1 VEKMIQNTNSEKIG
15 CWKMSDRKIKLL
27 VTLMCSGIILSGALI
42 LGGYGCRSPTSTNG
56 DSNDT
61 LYVPAKIFGDS
72 TYIRGKDL
80 YKIGERIYVIAK
92 EPTMVG
98 PGYPDT
104 LPKPVEILVISTLG
118 DSERIS
124 ATSDI
129 PVDTDGMTVVYGG
142 TIRSR
147 GYLSPVIGNGVLEV
161 HCLSDL
167 ILALYVY
174 VSGITVE
181 DTAQMVP

>member
-1 VEKMIQNTNSEKIG
+1 MIQNTNFEKIG
-15 CWKMSDRKIKLL
+15 GRKMSDRKIKLL
-27 VTLMCSGIILSGALI
+27 VTLLCSGIVLFNVGV
-42 LGGYGCRSPTSTNG
+42 LGGYGCWSSTSTNG

-72 TYIRGKDL
+72 TYIRGKDS
-80 YKIGERIYVIAK
+80 YRIGERIYVIAV

-142 TIRSR
+142 TIKSKA
-147 GYLSPVIGNGVLEV
+147 LFSPVIGNGTLEV
-161 HCLSDL
+161 DYLSST
-167 ILALYVY
+167 ILALYAY